1 MAGQLDEAAKHILG
15 TLLADFTD
23 RGLSASD
30 LKARYEGPKLEAL
43 ATAVCN
49 VEDITKVDF
58 EIAFDELEKKK
69 LIGTGPREMVDPN
82 RFGNGFIVI
91 ASFSKREYVYLTEAG
106 YKESRKAPNK
116 PQRVQRVVNNINIT
130 GGSFSNMQLAQGE
143 SVKQELNV
151 AESSD
156 SDIVNKLIEI
166 LEAQGVTATAENR
179 DDVVSAVAEANKGN
193 AGNAQNLL
201 SKAFGVTWDT
211 AKKVAVPVI
220 AELVKKSIGL

>member
-1 MAGQLDEAAKHILG
+1 MAGQLDEAAKQILG

-23 RGLSASD
+23 RKLTAQD
-30 LKARYEGPKLEAL
+30 LKDGYEGPNIEVL
-43 ATAVCN
+43 ATAVCSIA
-49 VEDITKVDF
+49 DFTTVDF
-58 EIAFDELEKKK
+58 EVAFGDLENSNMIK
-69 LIGTGPREMVDPN
+69 TGPMAVYDNDRNSSVI
-82 RFGNGFIVI
+82 FIGVY
-91 ASFSKREYVYLTEAG
+91 SKREFVYLTEAG
-106 YKESRKAPNK
+106 YKESRKAPNR
-116 PQRVQRVVNNINIT
+116 PQRVQRIVNNLTIT

-143 SVKQELNV
+143 SIKQEFNV

-156 SDIVNKLIEI
+156 SEIVNKLIEI

-193 AGNAQNLL
+193 AGNAQSLL

>member
-1 MAGQLDEAAKHILG
+1 MAGQLDEAAKQILG

-23 RGLSASD
+23 RGLTAQD
-30 LKARYEGPKLEAL
+30 LKDGYEGPNIEAL
-43 ATAVCN
+43 ATAVCS
-49 VEDITKVDF
+49 VADFTTVDF
-58 EIAFDELEKKK
+58 EVAFGDLENSNMIK
-69 LIGTGPREMVDPN
+69 TGPMAAYDNDRNSSVI
-82 RFGNGFIVI
+82 FIGGY
-91 ASFSKREYVYLTEAG
+91 SKREFVYLTEAG
-106 YKESRKAPNK
+106 YKESRKAPNR
-116 PQRVQRVVNNINIT
+116 PQRVQRIVNNLTIT
-130 GGSFSNMQLAQGE
+130 GGNFSNMQLAQGE
-143 SVKQELNV
+143 SIKQEFNV

-156 SDIVNKLIEI
+156 SEIVNKLIEI

-193 AGNAQNLL
+193 AGNAQSLL

>member
-1 MAGQLDEAAKHILG
+1 MAGQLDEAAKQILG

-23 RGLSASD
+23 RGLTAQD
-30 LKARYEGPKLEAL
+30 LKDGYEGPNIEAL
-43 ATAVCN
+43 ATAVCS
-49 VEDITKVDF
+49 VADFTTVDF
-58 EIAFDELEKKK
+58 DVAFDDLEKSKMIK
-69 LIGTGPREMVDPN
+69 TGPMAVYDNDRSSSVV
-82 RFGNGFIVI
+82 FIGI
-91 ASFSKREYVYLTEAG
+91 YSKREFVYLTEAG
-106 YKESRKAPNK
+106 YKESRKAPNR
-116 PQRVQRVVNNINIT
+116 PQRVQRIVNNLTIT

-143 SVKQELNV
+143 SIKQEFNV

-166 LEAQGVTATAENR
+166 LEAQGVKATAENR

-193 AGNAQNLL
+193 AGNAQSLL